1 MPRSSRKVE
10 INTVYEILKFMN
22 SIDAI
27 LAIPVWFMSL
37 YVTSFYSLWLMV
49 PVTSLMGLYLYYT
62 VENYRWAF
70 DMAKSLASDA
80 MARAALWSSGSS
92 SRTRSSGRRPA
103 RGSSPRR
110 QSGWGGAPVEESLLP
125 SMRYDS
131 GNPDSQP
138 AKRAAR
144 GRSPGRPA
152 AEAGARAES
161 PVRGGARAKSPGRG
175 GARAESPV
183 RGGVRAKSPGRGGAR
198 AESPV
203 RPPAEAGART
213 RSRGR
218 GNVGDKLPPRVW
230 NSRTKTWCRPV

>member
-10 INTVYEILKFMN
+10 INTCYEILKFME

-27 LAIPVWFMSL
+27 FAIPFWFMSL

-49 PVTSLMGLYLYYT
+49 PVTFLIGLYLYYT
-62 VENYRWAF
+62 MENYRWAF
-70 DMAKSLASDA
+70 DTAKSLASDA

-92 SRTRSSGRRPA
+92 SRTRSSGRRSA
-103 RGSSPRR
+103 LGSSPAR

-131 GNPDSQP
+131 GNSDSQP
-138 AKRAAR
+138 AKR
-144 GRSPGRPA
+144 
-152 AEAGARAES
+152 GARAES
-161 PVRGGARAKSPGRG
+161 PVRGGARTRSRGRGGARAKSPVRG

-183 RGGVRAKSPGRGGAR
+183 RGGAR

-213 RSRGR
+213 RSRGM

-230 NSRTKTWCRPV
+230 NSHTKTWCRPV